1 MMSKQKKVVALSFAE
16 NTLLPQIVF
25 NESGMYAA
33 NFEAEFRKGHS
44 DNRVIKDPELLERL
58 AVLPVNTAI
67 SPDLYQLVAML
78 IVHVFSVEELLKR
91 RVS

>member
-1 MMSKQKKVVALSFAE
+1 MKSKQKRVVALSFAE
-16 NTLLPQIVF
+16 DSLLPQVVF
-25 NESGMYAA
+25 NERGIYAA
-33 NFEAEFRKGHS
+33 NFEAEFRKIHS
-44 DNRVIKDPELLERL
+44 DARVINDPELLERL

-91 RVS
+91 RAS